1 MRGGRFEEL
10 RERSLRKTLKNIR
23 ALDLLPENICTL
35 LDDCYVYLRRLE
47 NVIQEFSD
55 KQTQTLPDNAKD
67 CARMLVAMNYQ
78 DKESFLHDLD
88 EVMSAV
94 HEEFKLVVADENNG
108 QER

>member
-1 MRGGRFEEL
+1 
-10 RERSLRKTLKNIR
+10 
-23 ALDLLPENICTL
+23 
-35 LDDCYVYLRRLE
+35 
-47 NVIQEFSD
+47 
-55 KQTQTLPDNAKD
+55 
-67 CARMLVAMNYQ
+67 MNYQ